1 MVVFASWLKAAHA
14 KDRELQAIHKVTDPF
29 AIIEQTVNE
38 ELQAMPGV
46 GKPRGRAGGLS
57 RAARRER
64 EANIL
69 QDCHQ
74 SRLQSLKRNASD
86 IVCHAAKR
94 FRARSKCQENKQHRI
109 TLQPL
114 AYTLALAD
122 YLDLCRDLAICLQ
135 RDNVVFHHRAA
146 PVWSTLDDAELQSW
160 YLNSL
165 RLLWP
170 PHVSPHAHRWFW
182 VFPVHAQD
190 RETEVLWS
198 EVIIPW
204 GVQNNAPLFFY
215 FLCGMLRRLFHSP
228 RTRPSF
234 CAFLQ
239 TLLQDGK
246 YRPMASTATEFK
258 AAYQCARERGND
270 TTLDAQ
276 ASKHLGAHED
286 SATLKPAHKDAAFWR
301 EAAVSSGAGMTPSRL
316 H

>member
-1 MVVFASWLKAAHA
+1 MFA
-14 KDRELQAIHKVTDPF
+14 
-29 AIIEQTVNE
+29 
-38 ELQAMPGV
+38 
-46 GKPRGRAGGLS
+46 RGRRWSLTAFMRSRSMHLS
-57 RAARRER
+57 
-64 EANIL
+64 
-69 QDCHQ
+69 
-74 SRLQSLKRNASD
+74 
-86 IVCHAAKR
+86 
-94 FRARSKCQENKQHRI
+94 RARSKCQEKKQHRI

-114 AYTLALAD
+114 AHTLARAD
-122 YLDLCRDLAICLQ
+122 HLDLCRDLAICLQ

-316 H
+316 YRLSRVPEGARSRERESNRGTLHM